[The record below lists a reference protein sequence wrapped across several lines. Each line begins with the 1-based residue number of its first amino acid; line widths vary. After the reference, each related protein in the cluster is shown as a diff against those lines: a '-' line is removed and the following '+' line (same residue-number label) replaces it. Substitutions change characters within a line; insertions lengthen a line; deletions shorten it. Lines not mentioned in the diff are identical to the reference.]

1 MLTAFISGFT
11 LGWLLWASSLLV
23 GGPARYWLWAAGT
36 AIEIGTPLV
45 SRRVIQAAPIHAS
58 HIPERMGLFIIIVLG
73 ESVLAVVVGVSGVSL
88 GLRSGL
94 VAGAAFT
101 VAACVW
107 WLYFDYLDS
116 SVILP
121 SVGRGQVYVYGHF
134 PLAVG
139 ITTIGA
145 GTKLAIE
152 SASGEVLDAGASW
165 VVCGGVSL
173 TLAALALIQLAS
185 GESVLDRDTWLRL
198 GPAVAALGLAPVGSH
213 IAPPLTLGLLALIV
227 LVPLALELAGHEG
240 HGPAPEPV

>member
-1 MLTAFISGFT
+1 LPER
-11 LGWLLWASSLLV
+11 WASSLLV

-73 ESVLAVVVGVSGVSL
+73 ESVLAVVVGVSDVSL

-107 WLYFDYLDS
+107 WLYF
-116 SVILP
+116 
-121 SVGRGQVYVYGHF
+121 
-134 PLAVG
+134 
-139 ITTIGA
+139 
-145 GTKLAIE
+145 
-152 SASGEVLDAGASW
+152 
-165 VVCGGVSL
+165 
-173 TLAALALIQLAS
+173 
-185 GESVLDRDTWLRL
+185 
-198 GPAVAALGLAPVGSH
+198 
-213 IAPPLTLGLLALIV
+213 
-227 LVPLALELAGHEG
+227 ELAGHEG